1 MKTSILNIML
11 LVTLALL
18 CVPVPQIYADDVNDL
33 IETILDASPKQRAY
47 ASKFKPSKRQS
58 TKGQAKST
66 VPNMGIPESQ
76 LLEVNS
82 KFPKDSIG
90 KFVYGPVSFKQIRQ
104 EGNDTLI
111 GFTAKGYRM
120 FNFYTK
126 DPDIIRAFS
135 NVGWGTKFNIP
146 KECPLKIIGKDLMFY
161 VVRLP
166 FDPDKTTHSLDEKLQ
181 QHNTELQDSV
191 RAFGSEL
198 KDILNNPMGQR

>member
-1 MKTSILNIML
+1 MKTSILNIIL
-11 LVTLALL
+11 LVTLAFL
-18 CVPVPQIYADDVNDL
+18 CVPLPQIYADDVNDL

-47 ASKFKPSKRQS
+47 ASKFKPSKRES
-58 TKGQAKST
+58 AKGQAKSI

-82 KFPKDSIG
+82 KFPKDSFG
-90 KFVYGPVSFKQIRQ
+90 KYIYGPVSFKQIAQ
-104 EGNDTLI
+104 EGNDTMI

-135 NVGWGTKFNIP
+135 KLGWGTKFNIP

-166 FDPDKTTHSLDEKLQ
+166 FDPDRTTHSLGEKLQ
-181 QHNTELQDSV
+181 QHNTELQNSV
-191 RAFGSEL
+191 RALGDEL